1 MTNTVHKTV
10 YATQAIKVKGQKL
23 YAVTCYDTEDHA
35 KLGTFTF
42 NAKAKAEAWRAWFLT
57 FEDLPKANPLS
68 TFAELPSTKLPK
80 LQTQQAER

>member
-10 YATQAIKVKGQKL
+10 YATQAIKV
-23 YAVTCYDTEDHA
+23 VTCYDTTDHA

-57 FEDLPKANPLS
+57 FEDLPKAQP
-68 TFAELPSTKLPK
+68 
-80 LQTQQAER
+80 TQQAER

>member
-1 MTNTVHKTV
+1 MTMTNTMHKTV
-10 YATQAIKVKGQKL
+10 YATQATKVKGQKL

-57 FEDLPKANPLS
+57 FEDLPKAQPLS
-68 TFAELPSTKLPK
+68 TFTK
-80 LQTQQAER
+80 LQTQQAEG